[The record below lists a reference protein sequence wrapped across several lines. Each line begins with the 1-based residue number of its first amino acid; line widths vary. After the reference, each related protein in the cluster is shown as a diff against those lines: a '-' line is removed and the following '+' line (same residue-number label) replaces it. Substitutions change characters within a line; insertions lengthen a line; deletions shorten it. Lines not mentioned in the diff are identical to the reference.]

1 MPADMTA
8 VPRLAAS
15 FPEGAVL
22 GECLV
27 AVGLTVGVAESC
39 TGGLLGAVLTAV
51 PGASRYMRGGIIAY
65 ADAVKVDLLAVEPEL
80 IEHVG
85 AVSLEVAAAMA
96 QGVARRLGTSLG
108 IAITGVAGP
117 GAEGTAKPVGLAY
130 VAAWLDGR
138 TEVLELRE
146 RGDREANRAAA
157 VRAALTLG
165 LRLAGWRP
173 PAPAAT
179 G

>member
-1 MPADMTA
+1 MTA
-8 VPRLAAS
+8 GPRLAAS

-27 AVGLTVGVAESC
+27 AAGLTVGVAESC

-65 ADAVKVDLLAVEPEL
+65 ADAVKVNHLAVEPEL
-80 IEHVG
+80 IERVG
-85 AVSLEVAAAMA
+85 TVSPEVAAAMA
-96 QGVARRLGTSLG
+96 QGVAQRLGTSLG

-117 GAEGTAKPVGLAY
+117 GSEGTAKPVGLTY

-138 TEVLELRE
+138 TEVVELRAS
-146 RGDREANRAAA
+146 GDREANRDAA
-157 VRAALTLG
+157 VRKALTLG
-165 LRLAGWRP
+165 LRLAGCRP